1 MDINIFKWKFSLHT
15 KFLINWLK
23 KIKVQQNIKKG
34 HQSPIHKY
42 GQICI
47 MDYAHKPNLISIGY
61 EIMKVHQRS
70 KKVTKRQF
78 MQLIILYM
86 QIIPTNKILHQLVEK
101 LPKVT

>member
-1 MDINIFKWKFSLHT
+1 M
-15 KFLINWLK
+15 K
-23 KIKVQQNIKKG
+23 KIKGQQNIKKG

-47 MDYAHKPNLISIGY
+47 MDYAHKPNFISTDY

-70 KKVTKRQF
+70 KEVTKRQF

-86 QIIPTNKILHQLVEK
+86 QIMPTNKILYKLVE
-101 LPKVT
+101 